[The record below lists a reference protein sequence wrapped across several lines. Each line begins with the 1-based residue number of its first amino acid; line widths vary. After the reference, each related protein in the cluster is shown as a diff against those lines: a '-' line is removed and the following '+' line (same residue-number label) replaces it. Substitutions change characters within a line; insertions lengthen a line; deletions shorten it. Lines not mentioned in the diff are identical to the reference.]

1 MSNMWVVSFDTE
13 NGAEV
18 MLTALGDWQRQKLIK
33 VDDAATLVRRADGK
47 VKIKHADN
55 LVGKG
60 ALGGAFWGA
69 LIGLV
74 FLNPVAG
81 AAVGAGVGTMIG
93 RRKGKK
99 QAEAGIDPKFVKE
112 VSENIKP
119 GSSALFAYTQQ
130 GVAEKLLP
138 QLSQY
143 HGKLIQSSLTP
154 EDDEA
159 IREAFGA
166 EEMQTADMTN
176 Q

>member
-1 MSNMWVVSFDTE
+1 MSNLFVVAFNDE
-13 NGAEV
+13 QGAEKMV
-18 MLTALGDWQRQKLIK
+18 TALADWQRQKLIK
-33 VDDAATLVRRADGK
+33 VDDAATFVKKANGK
-47 VKIKHADN
+47 VKIKQAQN

-60 ALGGAFWGA
+60 AMGGAFWGA

-81 AAVGAGVGTMIG
+81 AAVGAGVGTLIG

-112 VSENIKP
+112 VGDSIKP
-119 GSSALFAYTQQ
+119 GGSAVFAYTRE
-130 GVAEKLLP
+130 GVTDKILP
-138 QLSQY
+138 QLKQFN
-143 HGKLIQSSLTP
+143 GKLIQSSLTS
-154 EDDEA
+154 EDDEV

-166 EEMQTADMTN
+166 EELEPVGQT

>member
-1 MSNMWVVSFDTE
+1 MSNLWVVAFGTE
-13 NGAEV
+13 TGAEK

-33 VDDAATLVRRADGK
+33 VDDAATLVKRADGK
-47 VKIKHADN
+47 VKIKHAEN

-81 AAVGAGVGTMIG
+81 AAVGAGVGAVIG

-112 VSENIKP
+112 VSESIKP
-119 GSSALFAYTQQ
+119 GGSAVFAYTQQ

-138 QLSQY
+138 QLKQFN
-143 HGKLIQSSLTP
+143 GKLIQSNLTP
-154 EDDEA
+154 EDEEVV
-159 IREAFGA
+159 REAFGA
-166 EEMQTADMTN
+166 EELQPAGKV
-176 Q
+176 